1 MVDITLPRLHAR
13 GVKPLDFI
21 DDALADLEARGL
33 RRVLS
38 GPLDKTVVNVCSN
51 DYLGLTRH
59 PALAEAAARHG
70 AGAGAARLIGADLAV
85 HRRLESRLATFKG
98 TEAALLFST
107 GYHANVGTIAA
118 LVGRG
123 DVILSDALN
132 HASIIDGCRLSRA
145 HVEVYAHCD
154 VADLERKLVAS
165 AGARRRLIVT
175 DSVFGMDGDCAPLRH
190 IAALARRYDAL
201 TFADEAHATGV
212 FGERGRG
219 WVAECGAAIDVQV
232 STLGKALGCFGA
244 AVLGERRLVDYLVNR
259 ARTFVFTTAL
269 PPAIAAAAHAAV
281 DIVDSDEGDRLR
293 RELAD
298 RSRALRA
305 ALGVRAPAGT
315 GPIAPL
321 IVDDAERAVDASR
334 ALLARGFFVQAI
346 RPPTVPTSRL
356 RFAASATLE
365 RADIARLG
373 AALAELDLQKEAA

>member
-1 MVDITLPRLHAR
+1 MPVRVSGNASNGVLAR
-13 GVKPLDFI
+13 FSQRSMSTP
-21 DDALADLEARGL
+21 
-33 RRVLS
+33 S
-38 GPLDKTVVNVCSN
+38 G
-51 DYLGLTRH
+51 
-59 PALAEAAARHG
+59 
-70 AGAGAARLIGADLAV
+70 
-85 HRRLESRLATFKG
+85 RLA
-98 TEAALLFST
+98 
-107 GYHANVGTIAA
+107 
-118 LVGRG
+118 
-123 DVILSDALN
+123 
-132 HASIIDGCRLSRA
+132 GCSP
-145 HVEVYAHCD
+145 
-154 VADLERKLVAS
+154 AD
-165 AGARRRLIVT
+165 
-175 DSVFGMDGDCAPLRH
+175 F
-190 IAALARRYDAL
+190 
-201 TFADEAHATGV
+201 
-212 FGERGRG
+212 
-219 WVAECGAAIDVQV
+219 
-232 STLGKALGCFGA
+232 
-244 AVLGERRLVDYLVNR
+244 NR

-334 ALLARGFFVQAI
+334 ALLARGFFVQSI